1 MTDRAALLMDLAD
14 RVEKAQGPDREL
26 DAEIWA
32 TAVGRVFDA
41 TSRRWLKIKRAWPA
55 NNGGKDCF
63 WFETASSMQGTNAI
77 LYTASLDAA
86 LSLVPEGW
94 AWAVYGGA
102 REEIVATAYCVPNGG
117 RLPWPDWVTDICAAT
132 PALALCAAAL
142 RALASE
148 LS

>member
-14 RVEKAQGPDREL
+14 RCEKADGADWNLSADIARAMGWAESEHAWHSLDWRSRQSGP
-26 DAEIWA
+26 
-32 TAVGRVFDA
+32 
-41 TSRRWLKIKRAWPA
+41 PH
-55 NNGGKDCF
+55 
-63 WFETASSMQGTNAI
+63 
-77 LYTASLDAA
+77 YTHSLDAA

-117 RLPWPDWVTDICAAT
+117 RLPWPDWITDICAAT

-142 RALASE
+142 RALASGAPR
-148 LS
+148 

>member
-1 MTDRAALLMDLAD
+1 MKREDLMSLAD
-14 RVEKAQGPDREL
+14 RCEKAQGADRLL
-26 DAEIWA
+26 DFDIAQMIGLVPIGAVQMRYAIDPGLFTTTGGDA
-32 TAVGRVFDA
+32 TAVPR
-41 TSRRWLKIKRAWPA
+41 
-55 NNGGKDCF
+55 
-63 WFETASSMQGTNAI
+63 
-77 LYTASLDAA
+77 YTASLDAA

-142 RALASE
+142 RALASGAPR
-148 LS
+148 

>member
-14 RVEKAQGPDREL
+14 RVERAAGADRAIDL
-26 DAEIWA
+26 DIARLRGV
-32 TAVGRVFDA
+32 TVMRQ
-41 TSRRWLKIKRAWPA
+41 RADDSGADEYTHWH
-55 NNGGKDCF
+55 
-63 WFETASSMQGTNAI
+63 
-77 LYTASLDAA
+77 YTASLDAA

-142 RALASE
+142 RALASGAPR
-148 LS
+148 

>member
-1 MTDRAALLMDLAD
+1 MTDRAALLMDLAE
-14 RVEKAQGPDREL
+14 RCEKAQGVDREL
-26 DAEIWA
+26 DAEIA
-32 TAVGRVFDA
+32 LAVGVVRERD
-41 TSRRWLKIKRAWPA
+41 
-55 NNGGKDCF
+55 GDCF
-63 WFETASSMQGTNAI
+63 YGHKNFSVLVLERDYYAHDGNAPE
-77 LYTASLDAA
+77 LAHLTASLDAA

-142 RALASE
+142 RALASRA
-148 LS
+148 SR

>member
-14 RVEKAQGPDREL
+14 RVEKASGPDREL
-26 DAEIWA
+26 DFAIFRALHPEYAGPEWKEFGGGLRHA
-32 TAVGRVFDA
+32 MDSSDMRCLPPPNVTP
-41 TSRRWLKIKRAWPA
+41 SRW
-55 NNGGKDCF
+55 
-63 WFETASSMQGTNAI
+63 
-77 LYTASLDAA
+77 TASLEAA

-102 REEIVATAYCVPNGG
+102 REEIVATAYRVPNGG

-142 RALASE
+142 RALASGA
-148 LS
+148 SR